1 MSAVVCC
8 GFVPLAL
15 RVRPSRCLSTFLPPP
30 TGYFCPCVFIYSS
43 LQCFATPY
51 GSAVL
56 SALLA
61 PLSLPRTADLRSYTR
76 HRTVTKAPSS
86 HPSSSSGKVRSPTFA
101 RAAGFA
107 AWACVCRRSQL
118 CGRCCSASLR
128 GGGKDGSPV
137 AAATGVGLHPEAAT
151 SCANSPF
158 HLGEHFFFF
167 FTILA

>member
-1 MSAVVCC
+1 M
-8 GFVPLAL
+8 
-15 RVRPSRCLSTFLPPP
+15 
-30 TGYFCPCVFIYSS
+30 
-43 LQCFATPY
+43 
-51 GSAVL
+51 
-56 SALLA
+56 
-61 PLSLPRTADLRSYTR
+61 
-76 HRTVTKAPSS
+76 
-86 HPSSSSGKVRSPTFA
+86 RSPTFA

-151 SCANSPF
+151 KEYCCANSPF

-167 FTILA
+167 RHFRVARVLYRPLLASVGRSERHRGHTAVSIRERSRKDVFKPRVVLFTRGTTSTHKHRLSGSMHATQRLLQASYRC